1 MEIQAFLYNTRAK
14 WQTAEEL
21 YESCSQELRSKRFSI
36 SVFIFLQSII
46 QDQAAGVPSTGMSA
60 GDLKEKL
67 DCLKEIH

>member
-36 SVFIFLQSII
+36 LVFIFVQSII
-46 QDQAAGVPSTGMSA
+46 QDEAAGVPSTGMSA

-67 DCLKEIH
+67 DCLKELH